1 MSDKA
6 RATTEAAPVAV
17 REARRLRNF
26 VRDPPTLLSAGLLVL
41 LVGASILAPWIT
53 HYNPL
58 AISPGYRFRPPGFQ
72 HLLGTDHLGRDIF
85 AIVLYGGR
93 TSLLVGALVTLLAM
107 GVAIVLGLVAGFYR
121 RVDAVLMRIVDGLM
135 AFPGIVLATAATGY
149 LGPSVQTV
157 IIALSI
163 VLIAPALRVVR
174 GQVLVA
180 RELPMI
186 EAARAVGVPE
196 RRILARYLLP
206 AVLSPILV
214 QTSFIF
220 SAAVL
225 GEAALSFIGLGV
237 GPRDVSWGGA
247 LTEAR
252 NYVANAWWM
261 LVFPG
266 AALVL
271 AILALN
277 LIGDAIRDA
286 LDPRLARR

>member
-41 LVGASILAPWIT
+41 FVGASILAPWIT